1 MNIHTEYES
10 KRLTPEEAVRHI
22 EPYTDIIVPIMAG
35 EPPALI
41 ASLTDHPSLKGNR
54 LYRMLPAYPV
64 LDVSEEK
71 IKQVSLFLGGSDRVA
86 FRDGLVDLLPNHF
99 SDIPAL
105 LKQITTNRVIM
116 AAVSPMD
123 EEGYFSLGVSAA
135 YTVPFIKDAK
145 QIILEVNENMP
156 RTYGENNKIHI
167 SQVTALIEN
176 NQPLPSTSPPVL
188 TEKDEIIGKTVAG
201 IIKDGDTLQIGFG
214 AIPCAVM
221 SFLTNHR
228 DLGISTEMLPDTI
241 VDLYDAGAISNE
253 KKAVFRGK
261 STMTFAFGTK
271 KLYDFMHEN
280 DELYMLPCDQSNN
293 VCSIAQLENLVSINS
308 TVEVDFLGQC
318 NSESVLGNYYSS
330 TGGQSDFAKGARLS
344 KNGRGI
350 ICLYSTTK
358 NDTISKIVP
367 RLPAGSVTTTSKND
381 VDFVVTEYGVA
392 ELKGKTIRER
402 TEALIEI
409 AHPKFR
415 EELKMEAKKLGY
427 LPLKTFYV

>member
-1 MNIHTEYES
+1 MNIQAQYES
-10 KRLTPEEAVRHI
+10 KRRTPGEAIQYI
-22 EPYTDIIVPIMAG
+22 EPHTDVIVPIMAG

-41 ASLTDHPSLKGNR
+41 ASLAHHPRLEGNR

-64 LDVSEEK
+64 LDVSEK
-71 IKQVSLFLGGSDRVA
+71 KLKQVSLFLGGQDRVA

-105 LKQITTNRVIM
+105 LKQMTTNRVIM

-135 YTVPFIKDAK
+135 YTVPFIADAK

-156 RTYGENNKIHI
+156 KTYGENNRIHI
-167 SQVTALIEN
+167 SQVTALVEN
-176 NQPLPSTSPPVL
+176 HQPLPSAPPPVL
-188 TEKDEIIGKTVAG
+188 TEKDEVIGKTIAG

-214 AIPCAVM
+214 AMPNAVM
-221 SFLTNHR
+221 SFLTDHR
-228 DLGISTEMLPDTI
+228 DLGIYTEMLPDKI
-241 VDLYDAGAISNE
+241 VDLYEAGAISNA
-253 KKAVFRGK
+253 KKSVFQGK
-261 STMTFAFGTK
+261 STMTFAFGTQR
-271 KLYDFMHEN
+271 LYDFMHEN
-280 DELYMLPCDQSNN
+280 KDLYMLPCDQSNN

-318 NSESVLGNYYSS
+318 NSETVVGNYYSS
-330 TGGQSDFAKGARLS
+330 TGGQSDFAKGARLA

-367 RLPAGSVTTTSKND
+367 RLPAGAVATTSKND
-381 VDFVVTEYGVA
+381 VDFIVTEYGVA

-402 TEALIEI
+402 TESLIQI

-415 EELKMEAKKLGY
+415 EELEMEAKKLGY
-427 LPLKTFYV
+427 LPLKKFYV